1 MLSKAIE
8 NALND
13 QLKIEAVSS
22 HYYLAM
28 ASWAENKGYP
38 GIADFM
44 YQHSDEERM
53 HMLKLVRYINERGG
67 VANICSIEK
76 PEFDFETITDLFKS
90 LYSHEVNVTKSINE
104 VVGTCLDERD
114 YSTHNFMQWYVAEQ
128 LEEEALARE
137 ILDRLSL
144 IGNDKG
150 GMYLFDRDVKTFHQ
164 KAGAKPQ

>member
-1 MLSKAIE
+1 MLSKEIE
-8 NALND
+8 KSLNNQLQLEAL
-13 QLKIEAVSS
+13 SS

-53 HMLKLVRYINERGG
+53 HALKLVRYINERGG
-67 VANICSIEK
+67 VAVIPALDK
-76 PEFDFETITDLFKS
+76 PELDFDSISDLFKN
-90 LYSHEVNVTKSINE
+90 LYDHEVNVTESINE
-104 VVGTCLDERD
+104 VVGECLSMRD

-164 KAGAKPQ
+164 KTEGAK

>member
-1 MLSKAIE
+1 MLSKNIE
-8 NALND
+8 KALND
-13 QLKIEAVSS
+13 QLKTEALSS

-67 VANICSIEK
+67 VADIPALERPK
-76 PEFDFETITDLFKS
+76 TPYTGITDLFEA
-90 LYSHEVNVTKSINE
+90 LLQHEIAVTQGIND
-104 VVGTCLDERD
+104 VVHVCLQEKD
-114 YSTHNFMQWYVAEQ
+114 YSTHNFMQWYVSEQ
-128 LEEEALARE
+128 IEEEALARE
-137 ILDRLSL
+137 VLDRLKL

-150 GMYLFDRDVKTFHQ
+150 GMYMFDRDIKTFHAKAAGQ
-164 KAGAKPQ
+164 K

>member
-1 MLSKAIE
+1 MLSKEIE
-8 NALND
+8 KSLND

-67 VANICSIEK
+67 VAQIPSMEK
-76 PEFDFETITDLFKS
+76 PELDFVNPVLFIGE
-90 LYSHEVNVTKSINE
+90 L
-104 VVGTCLDERD
+104 
-114 YSTHNFMQWYVAEQ
+114 NFESNKK
-128 LEEEALARE
+128 LEYKLP
-137 ILDRLSL
+137 L
-144 IGNDKG
+144 K
-150 GMYLFDRDVKTFHQ
+150 FKF
-164 KAGAKPQ
+164 

>member
-1 MLSKAIE
+1 MLSKEIE

-13 QLKIEAVSS
+13 QVKIEAVSS

-38 GIADFM
+38 GIAEFM

-67 VANICSIEK
+67 VADIAAMHK
-76 PEFDFETITDLFKS
+76 PEIQYTNITEMFEAL
-90 LYSHEVNVTKSINE
+90 LQHEVHVTNGINE
-104 VVGTCLDERD
+104 VVHVCLQAKD

-128 LEEEALARE
+128 IEEEALARE
-137 ILDRLSL
+137 ILDRLKL

-150 GMYLFDRDVKTFHQ
+150 GMYMFDRDIKTFHA
-164 KAGAKPQ
+164 KAGQKG